1 MNENIQRFLIIFEDC
16 GFDRTV
22 SYGIAGSREYELR
35 RKAADMGETGNG
47 KRETEKRETGNGK
60 RKTENGKRETENG
73 KRETGNGKRE
83 TGNGKTGN

>member
-47 KRETEKRETGNGK
+47 KTGNGKRKTGNGK
-60 RKTENGKRETENG
+60 RKTENGKL
-73 KRETGNGKRE
+73 
-83 TGNGKTGN
+83 KTGN

>member
-1 MNENIQRFLIIFEDC
+1 MIIFEDC

-47 KRETEKRETGNGK
+47 KRETEKRETGNG
-60 RKTENGKRETENG
+60 
-73 KRETGNGKRE
+73 ETGNGKRE
-83 TGNGKTGN
+83 NGKTENGKTEKRETEC

>member
-35 RKAADMGETGNG
+35 RKAADMGET
-47 KRETEKRETGNGK
+47 ENGK
-60 RKTENGKRETENG
+60 RKTENGKTGNG
-73 KRETGNGKRE
+73 KTGNGKRE
-83 TGNGKTGN
+83 TGKRETGKRETGKRETEC

>member
-22 SYGIAGSREYELR
+22 SYGSAGSREYELR

-47 KRETEKRETGNGK
+47 KRETG
-60 RKTENGKRETENG
+60 NG

-83 TGNGKTGN
+83 TENGKRENGKTEN

>member
-22 SYGIAGSREYELR
+22 SYGSAGSRKYELR

-47 KRETEKRETGNGK
+47 KRENG
-60 RKTENGKRETENG
+60 KTENGKRETENG

-83 TGNGKTGN
+83 TGNGMLTIQD

>member
-22 SYGIAGSREYELR
+22 SYGSAGSREYELR
-35 RKAADMGETGNG
+35 RKAADMGETENG
-47 KRETEKRETGNGK
+47 KRKTENGETGKRETGNGK
-60 RKTENGKRETENG
+60 RENG

-83 TGNGKTGN
+83 NGKTEN

>member
-22 SYGIAGSREYELR
+22 SYGIAGSSEYELR

-47 KRETEKRETGNGK
+47 K
-60 RKTENGKRETENG
+60 TEN
-73 KRETGNGKRE
+73 
-83 TGNGKTGN
+83 

>member
-35 RKAADMGETGNG
+35 RKAADMGET
-47 KRETEKRETGNGK
+47 
-60 RKTENGKRETENG
+60 ENG
-73 KRETGNGKRE
+73 KRETGKRGNGKRE
-83 TGNGKTGN
+83 NGKTEN

>member
-35 RKAADMGETGNG
+35 RKAADMGET
-47 KRETEKRETGNGK
+47 ENGK
-60 RKTENGKRETENG
+60 RKTGNGETGKRENGKRENG
-73 KRETGNGKRE
+73 KRETGN
-83 TGNGKTGN
+83 

>member
-35 RKAADMGETGNG
+35 RKAADMGET
-47 KRETEKRETGNGK
+47 ENGK
-60 RKTENGKRETENG
+60 RKTENGKRETRKRETG
-73 KRETGNGKRE
+73 KRETE
-83 TGNGKTGN
+83 C

>member
-47 KRETEKRETGNGK
+47 KRKTGNGK
-60 RKTENGKRETENG
+60 RKTENGKRKTENG
-73 KRETGNGKRE
+73 KR
-83 TGNGKTGN
+83 KTEN

>member
-22 SYGIAGSREYELR
+22 SYGSAGSREYELR

-47 KRETEKRETGNGK
+47 KRKTGNGKRETENGK
-60 RKTENGKRETENG
+60 RKTENGKR
-73 KRETGNGKRE
+73 KTGNGKRK
-83 TGNGKTGN
+83 TGNGMLTIQD

>member
-22 SYGIAGSREYELR
+22 PYGIAGSREYELR

-47 KRETEKRETGNGK
+47 KRETGKRGNG
-60 RKTENGKRETENG
+60 ETENG
-73 KRETGNGKRE
+73 KRETGN
-83 TGNGKTGN
+83 

>member
-22 SYGIAGSREYELR
+22 SYGSAGSREYELR

-47 KRETEKRETGNGK
+47 KRETGK
-60 RKTENGKRETENG
+60 RGNG
-73 KRETGNGKRE
+73 KRETGNGETGKRE

>member
-47 KRETEKRETGNGK
+47 KRETEKRETGNG
-60 RKTENGKRETENG
+60 
-73 KRETGNGKRE
+73 ETGNGKRE
-83 TGNGKTGN
+83 NGKTEKRKTGKRKNGKTEKRETEC

>member
-22 SYGIAGSREYELR
+22 SYGSAGSREYELR

-47 KRETEKRETGNGK
+47 KRETE
-60 RKTENGKRETENG
+60 NG

-83 TGNGKTGN
+83 TGNGKRKTGNGKRETEN

>member
-35 RKAADMGETGNG
+35 RKAADMGET
-47 KRETEKRETGNGK
+47 
-60 RKTENGKRETENG
+60 ENGKRETENG

>member
-22 SYGIAGSREYELR
+22 SYGSAGSREYELR

-47 KRETEKRETGNGK
+47 KRETENGKRETGNGK
-60 RKTENGKRETENG
+60 RKTGNGKTGKRETEC
-73 KRETGNGKRE
+73 
-83 TGNGKTGN
+83 

>member
-22 SYGIAGSREYELR
+22 SYGSAGSREYELR

-47 KRETEKRETGNGK
+47 KRETGNGK
-60 RKTENGKRETENG
+60 RKTENGKRKTENG
-73 KRETGNGKRE
+73 KTGKR
-83 TGNGKTGN
+83 KTEC

>member
-22 SYGIAGSREYELR
+22 SYGSAGSREYELR

-47 KRETEKRETGNGK
+47 KRKTENGK
-60 RKTENGKRETENG
+60 RKTENGKRKTGNG
-73 KRETGNGKRE
+73 ERETGNGKRE
-83 TGNGKTGN
+83 TENGKRKTGN

>member
-47 KRETEKRETGNGK
+47 KRETEKRETGNG
-60 RKTENGKRETENG
+60 
-73 KRETGNGKRE
+73 ETGNGKRE
-83 TGNGKTGN
+83 NGKTENGKTEKRETEC

>member
-35 RKAADMGETGNG
+35 RKAADMGET
-47 KRETEKRETGNGK
+47 
-60 RKTENGKRETENG
+60 ENGKTG

-83 TGNGKTGN
+83 TGN

>member
-47 KRETEKRETGNGK
+47 KRGNGETGNG
-60 RKTENGKRETENG
+60 
-73 KRETGNGKRE
+73 ETGNGKRE
-83 TGNGKTGN
+83 TGN

>member
-22 SYGIAGSREYELR
+22 SYGSAGSREYELR

-47 KRETEKRETGNGK
+47 KRETGNGKLETGNGK
-60 RKTENGKRETENG
+60 LETENG
-73 KRETGNGKRE
+73 KRKTGNGML
-83 TGNGKTGN
+83 TIQD

>member
-47 KRETEKRETGNGK
+47 KRETEKRETGNG
-60 RKTENGKRETENG
+60 
-73 KRETGNGKRE
+73 ETGNGKRE
-83 TGNGKTGN
+83 NGKTGN

>member
-22 SYGIAGSREYELR
+22 SYGSAGSREYELR

-47 KRETEKRETGNGK
+47 KRETE
-60 RKTENGKRETENG
+60 NGKRENG
-73 KRETGNGKRE
+73 KLK

>member
-47 KRETEKRETGNGK
+47 KR
-60 RKTENGKRETENG
+60 
-73 KRETGNGKRE
+73 GNGKRE
-83 TGNGKTGN
+83 TGNGKTGKRETGNGKRKTGNGKRKTEN

>member
-22 SYGIAGSREYELR
+22 SYGSAGSREYELR
-35 RKAADMGETGNG
+35 RKAADMGET
-47 KRETEKRETGNGK
+47 ENGK
-60 RKTENGKRETENG
+60 RKTENGKRGNGETGNGKRETG

-83 TGNGKTGN
+83 NGKTEN

>member
-47 KRETEKRETGNGK
+47 ETGKRGNG
-60 RKTENGKRETENG
+60 
-73 KRETGNGKRE
+73 ETGNGKRE
-83 TGNGKTGN
+83 TGN

>member
-35 RKAADMGETGNG
+35 RKAADMGET
-47 KRETEKRETGNGK
+47 ENGK
-60 RKTENGKRETENG
+60 RKT
-73 KRETGNGKRE
+73 GNGE
-83 TGNGKTGN
+83 TGNGKTGNGKRKTGKRKTGNGKTEC

>member
-35 RKAADMGETGNG
+35 RKAADMGKTGNG
-47 KRETEKRETGNGK
+47 KRG
-60 RKTENGKRETENG
+60 NGKRETENG
-73 KRETGNGKRE
+73 KTENGETGN
-83 TGNGKTGN
+83 